1 MNKKEQFKKQAQD
14 LLKKARELEI
24 QEEQKIGKLV
34 LSLYEKNE
42 LKDLA
47 LRSAVAKI
55 LGNTEDN
62 CAVKINQE

>member
-1 MNKKEQFKKQAQD
+1 MNKKEQLKKQAHD

-34 LSLYEKNE
+34 LGLYEKNE
-42 LKDLA
+42 LKDLP

-55 LGNTEDN
+55 LGDAEVDSV
-62 CAVKINQE
+62 VKINQE